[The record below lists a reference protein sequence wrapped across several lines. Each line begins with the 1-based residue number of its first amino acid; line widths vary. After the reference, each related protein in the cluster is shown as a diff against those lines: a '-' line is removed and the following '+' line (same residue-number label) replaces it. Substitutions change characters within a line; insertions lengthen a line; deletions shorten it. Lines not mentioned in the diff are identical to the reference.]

1 VVKRAVKE
9 IIAVLGAGSFGI
21 ALSSLLAE
29 KGFSVRLWG
38 RNPEEMEHFAR
49 ARRHRRYLP
58 DVTIPR
64 TIFVTADLPV
74 ALAGADVVLFAVP
87 SQALR
92 STLTAARDF
101 LSETSLFVNVAKGLE
116 VSSNL
121 RLSQVFEDVL
131 PGAARRLAILSGP
144 SHAEEVALGKPTSV
158 VAAAYEEDVARR
170 AQDLFLTPAFRVYT
184 NADVVGVE
192 LGGALKN
199 IIAIAAGM
207 SDGLGYGHN
216 ARAALVT
223 RGLVEMTR
231 LGQKLGAHPLT
242 FSGLSGLGDLIVTTS
257 SPLSRNWRAGYLL
270 GQGQSLEDVQQ
281 TIGQAIEGIATARA
295 AQALAVQHGVSMP
308 ITEALYAVLFRG
320 LDPCAVAEQLM
331 GREPKPEVEVLPF

>member
-1 VVKRAVKE
+1 VKE
-9 IIAVLGAGSFGI
+9 TIAVLGAGSFGI
-21 ALSSLLAE
+21 ALSRLLAE

-38 RNPEEMEHFAR
+38 RNPEEMEHLAR
-49 ARRHRRYLP
+49 ERRHRRYLP
-58 DVTIPR
+58 DVVLPPAVA
-64 TIFVTADLPV
+64 VTSDLFA
-74 ALAGADVVLFAVP
+74 ALSGADIVLFAVP

-92 STLTAARDF
+92 EVLTAARAFVPGDA
-101 LSETSLFVNVAKGLE
+101 LLVNVAKGLE
-116 VSSNL
+116 VGSNL
-121 RLSQVFEDVL
+121 RLSQVIEEVI
-131 PGAARRLAILSGP
+131 PGAARRLAVLSGP
-144 SHAEEVALGKPTSV
+144 SHAEEVAVGKPTSV
-158 VAAAYEEDVARR
+158 VAAAYVEDVARR
-170 AQDLFLTPAFRVYT
+170 TQELFLTPALRVYT

-231 LGQKLGAHPLT
+231 LGQRLGAHPLT

-270 GQGQSLEDVQQ
+270 GQGLSLGEVRR
-281 TIGQAIEGIATARA
+281 TIGQAIEGISTARA
-295 AQALAVQHGVSMP
+295 ARELALRLGVSMP
-308 ITEALYAVLFRG
+308 ITEALYAVLFEG
-320 LDPCAVAEQLM
+320 LDPRTAADQLM
-331 GREPKPEVEVLPF
+331 GREPKPEVEILPF

>member
-1 VVKRAVKE
+1 MKE
-9 IIAVLGAGSFGI
+9 TIAVLGAGSFGI
-21 ALSSLLAE
+21 ALSRLLAE

-38 RNPEEMEHFAR
+38 RNPEEMDHLAR
-49 ARRHRRYLP
+49 ERRHRRYLP
-58 DVTIPR
+58 DVTLPP
-64 TIFVTADLPV
+64 TVAVTSDLSV
-74 ALAGADVVLFAVP
+74 ALARADVVLFAVP

-92 STLTAARDF
+92 GVLTAAREF
-101 LSETSLFVNVAKGLE
+101 LPEAALLVNVAKGLE
-116 VSSNL
+116 IGSNL
-121 RLSQVFEDVL
+121 RLSQVFEEVL
-131 PGAARRLAILSGP
+131 PGAARRLAVLSGP
-144 SHAEEVALGKPTSV
+144 SHAEEVAVGKPTSV
-158 VAAAYEEDVARR
+158 VAAAYAEDVARR
-170 AQDLFLTPAFRVYT
+170 AQELFLTPTFRVYT

-199 IIAIAAGM
+199 IVAIAAGL

-231 LGQKLGAHPLT
+231 LGQRLGAHPMT

-270 GQGQSLEDVQQ
+270 GQGLSLEEVQR

-295 AQALAVQHGVSMP
+295 ARELAVQLGVSMP
-308 ITEALYAVLFRG
+308 ITEALYAVLFDG
-320 LDPCAVAEQLM
+320 LDPRTAADRLM